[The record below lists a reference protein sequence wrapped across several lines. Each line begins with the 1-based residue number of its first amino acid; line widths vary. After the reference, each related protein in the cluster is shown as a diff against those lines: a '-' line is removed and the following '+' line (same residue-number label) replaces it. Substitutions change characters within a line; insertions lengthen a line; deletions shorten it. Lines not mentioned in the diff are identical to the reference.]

1 MSNPP
6 EIATHYP
13 EHIQRLVGYTVRG
26 ANCGT
31 FCDFQHPREALQMAS
46 ADGFEDH
53 HRVDWAR
60 PETRAPLAETTTAA
74 ADRTPHCQN
83 EAACDHVRWDRYE
96 QQRFEWIRSLPPP
109 GKGPLY
115 FKWDANDSTLLER
128 LVAALDRDGCVIL
141 TEAVEEAMCQQIM
154 HDMEPYVE
162 CAAARSESRRRRNGQ
177 QRSVRADA
185 LPARSEASWGI
196 VSHPAMLGIA
206 EAVLGRQVCN
216 MSKDELHR
224 RLRGRAAMLPWLLNL
239 TQIIQVTPGSG
250 HQGLHRDD
258 GVFAFETTGIG
269 QSVLGNL
276 EYEVCPSPIAI
287 HSTASW
293 MSYRPA
299 AYLPRCYH
307 HTRLQLLSTSTQTD

>member
-1 MSNPP
+1 
-6 EIATHYP
+6 
-13 EHIQRLVGYTVRG
+13 
-26 ANCGT
+26 
-31 FCDFQHPREALQMAS
+31 MAS
-46 ADGFEDH
+46 VEGFEDH
-53 HRVDWAR
+53 HSVDWAR
-60 PETRAPLAETTTAA
+60 PESRAPVAESTTAA
-74 ADRTPHCQN
+74 VDRTPHCLD
-83 EAACDHVRWDRYE
+83 ETACDHGRWDRYE
-96 QQRFEWIRSLPPP
+96 SQRYEWIRSLPPP

-115 FKWDANDSTLLER
+115 FRWDATDPTLLEQ

-141 TEAVEEAMCQQIM
+141 TDAVEEAMCQQIM
-154 HDMEPYVE
+154 HDMEPYIE

-216 MSKDELHR
+216 MSKDELFR
-224 RLRGRAAMLPWLLNL
+224 RLRGRATQLPWLLNL

-269 QSVLGNL
+269 QSSLGNL
-276 EYEVCPSPIAI
+276 EYEVRPIRCSFKHEFFSIIQIMPSQRVE
-287 HSTASW
+287 T
-293 MSYRPA
+293 
-299 AYLPRCYH
+299 PR
-307 HTRLQLLSTSTQTD
+307 RI